1 MTLSLNERALQPV
14 EKLITDAEA
23 LNVTVETLSNGTRL
37 VDCGIDSAG
46 GLQAGT
52 LFAETCMGGLGT
64 VTLTHLSF
72 PDAGSEWWIPS
83 LTVNTDQPALSC
95 MAAQYAGWSVSKDD
109 YFAMGSGPARALIR
123 AEEELFA
130 ELGYEDPAGVAVLC
144 LETRVAPS
152 EEITA
157 YIAER
162 AGVDTKDLV
171 LLMAPTACLVG
182 SVQVAA
188 RVVETGLH
196 KLHELGFDLH
206 QVVNGFGTCPLP
218 TIAKS
223 DTRAIGRTNDAILYG
238 GQVYYTVVADDEEL
252 EELIPKVPSS
262 TSSDYG
268 EPFYDTFKGYN
279 YDFYKIDPL
288 LFSPAEI
295 FVNNVPSGRTFH
307 AGAVNVDVL
316 KQSFLS

>member
-1 MTLSLNERALQPV
+1 MTLSLNERALELAKQ
-14 EKLITDAEA
+14 LMADAEA
-23 LNVTVETLSNGTRL
+23 LNVTVENLPNGTCL
-37 VDCGIDSAG
+37 VDCGIDVPG
-46 GLQAGT
+46 GLQAGL

-64 VTLTHLSF
+64 VSSTYLNLDGWWMPGLS
-72 PDAGSEWWIPS
+72 
-83 LTVNTDQPALSC
+83 VNTDRPALAC

-109 YFAMGSGPARALIR
+109 YFAMGSGPARIKIR
-123 AEEELFA
+123 AEEALYD
-130 ELGYEDPAGVAVLC
+130 ELGYDDPASIAVLC
-144 LETRVAPS
+144 LETRTAPTAD
-152 EEITA
+152 IAA

-162 AGVDTKDLV
+162 AGIKPADLT

-196 KLHELGFDLH
+196 KMHELGFDLH
-206 QVVNGFGTCPLP
+206 QILSGYGTCPLP
-218 TIAKS
+218 PIAKS

-238 GQVYYTVVADDEEL
+238 GQVYYTVVADDAEL
-252 EELIPKVPSS
+252 EELVAKVPSS

-295 FVNNVPSGRTFH
+295 FVTNVNSGRTFH
-307 AGAVNVDVL
+307 SGAVNVEVL
-316 KQSFLS
+316 RKSFLE

>member
-1 MTLSLNERALQPV
+1 MTLSLNERALEV
-14 EKLITDAEA
+14 TERLIADAKA
-23 LNVTVETLSNGTRL
+23 LNVTVENLPNGSRL
-37 VDCGIDSAG
+37 VDCGIEVPG
-46 GLQAGT
+46 GLQAGI
-52 LFAETCMGGLGT
+52 LFAEICMGGLGSIQST
-64 VTLTHLSF
+64 YLNL
-72 PDAGSEWWIPS
+72 DGWWMPGLAVS
-83 LTVNTDQPALSC
+83 TDQPALAC

-109 YFAMGSGPARALIR
+109 YFAMGSGPARIKIR
-123 AEEELFA
+123 AEEALYD
-130 ELGYEDPAGVAVLC
+130 ELGYDDPAGVAVLC
-144 LETRVAPS
+144 LETRTAPTAD
-152 EEITA
+152 IAA

-162 AGVDTKDLV
+162 AGISPGDLT

-196 KLHELGFDLH
+196 KMHELGFDLH
-206 QVVNGFGTCPLP
+206 QIVSGYGTCPLP
-218 TIAKS
+218 PIAKS

-252 EELIPKVPSS
+252 EEMVAKVPSS

-295 FVNNVPSGRTFH
+295 FVTNVNSGRTFH
-307 AGAVNVDVL
+307 SGAVNVEVL
-316 KQSFLS
+316 KKSFVE

>member
-1 MTLSLNERALQPV
+1 MTLSLNERALALA
-14 EKLITDAEA
+14 EKLIADAEA
-23 LNVTVETLSNGTRL
+23 LNVAVTTLPNGARL
-37 VDCGIDSAG
+37 IDCGIDVAG
-46 GLQAGT
+46 GLQAG
-52 LFAETCMGGLGT
+52 LIFAETCMGGLGS
-64 VTLTHLSF
+64 VSLAHLNLG
-72 PDAGSEWWIPS
+72 DWWIPG
-83 LTVNTDQPALSC
+83 LTVSTDKPALAC

-109 YFAMGSGPARALIR
+109 YFAMGSGPARILIR
-123 AEEELFA
+123 AEEALYD
-130 ELGYEDPAGVAVLC
+130 ELGYSDPANRAVLC
-144 LETRVAPS
+144 LETRTAPTA
-152 EEITA
+152 EIAA

-162 AGVDTKDLV
+162 AGVSPKDLT

-196 KLHELGFDLH
+196 KLHTLGFDLH
-206 QVVNGFGTCPLP
+206 KIISGFGTAPLP

-238 GQVYYTVVADDEEL
+238 GQVTYTVMAEDEEL
-252 EELIPKVPSS
+252 EALVPKVPSS

-268 EPFYDTFKGYN
+268 APFYDTFKGYN
-279 YDFYKIDPL
+279 YDFYKLDPL

-295 FVNNVPSGRTFH
+295 FVNNVKSGRTFH

-316 KQSFLS
+316 KTSFLE

>member
-1 MTLSLNERALQPV
+1 MKLSLNERALSVVQRMM
-14 EKLITDAEA
+14 TDADA
-23 LNVTVETLSNGTRL
+23 LNVSVSTLPNGACL
-37 VDCGIDSAG
+37 VDCGIDAPG
-46 GLQAGT
+46 GLQAGA
-52 LFAETCMGGLGT
+52 LFSEACMGGLGSI
-64 VTLTHLSF
+64 SF
-72 PDAGSEWWIPS
+72 TQLVLDGWWTPG
-83 LTVNTDQPALSC
+83 LQVYTDLPALTC

-123 AEEELFA
+123 AEEELYE
-130 ELGYEDPAGVAVLC
+130 ELGYEDPATVAVLC
-144 LETRVAPS
+144 LETRTAPS
-152 EEITA
+152 AGIA
-157 YIAER
+157 DYIAER
-162 AGVDTKDLV
+162 AGVAPDALT
-171 LLMAPTACLVG
+171 LLMAPTASLVG

-206 QVVNGFGTCPLP
+206 QIVNGFGTCPLP
-218 TIAKS
+218 PIAKS

-238 GQVYYTVVADDEEL
+238 GQVYYTVTADDAEL
-252 EELIPKVPSS
+252 EELVPRVPSS

-268 EPFYDTFKGYN
+268 EPFYDTFKGYE

-295 FVNNVPSGRTFH
+295 FVTNTNSGRTFH

-316 KQSFLS
+316 KRSFLE

>member
-1 MTLSLNERALQPV
+1 MTLSLNERALELAKQ
-14 EKLITDAEA
+14 LMADAEA
-23 LNVTVETLSNGTRL
+23 LNVTVENLPNGTCL
-37 VDCGIDSAG
+37 VDCGINVPG
-46 GLQAGT
+46 GLPAGL

-64 VTLTHLSF
+64 VSSTYLNLDGWWMPGLS
-72 PDAGSEWWIPS
+72 
-83 LTVNTDQPALSC
+83 VNTDRPALAC

-109 YFAMGSGPARALIR
+109 YFAMGSGPARIKIR
-123 AEEELFA
+123 AEEALYN
-130 ELGYEDPAGVAVLC
+130 ELGYDDPASIAVLC
-144 LETRVAPS
+144 LETRTAPTAD
-152 EEITA
+152 IAA

-162 AGVDTKDLV
+162 AGIKPADLT

-196 KLHELGFDLH
+196 KMHELGFDLH
-206 QVVNGFGTCPLP
+206 QILSGYGTCPLP
-218 TIAKS
+218 PIAKS

-238 GQVYYTVVADDEEL
+238 GQVYYTVVADDAEL
-252 EELIPKVPSS
+252 EELVAKVPSS

-295 FVNNVPSGRTFH
+295 FVTNVNSGRTFH
-307 AGAVNVDVL
+307 SGAVNVEVL
-316 KQSFLS
+316 RKSFLE